1 VANQLEVSA
10 DLLAYVRRVSLRDDE
25 VLRDLREVTAELP
38 GGEKL
43 LVMPEEGQLLGLLAG
58 LCGARRVVDVG
69 TFTGYSALCLARAL
83 PPDGIVVTCDIHER
97 WSTIAREHW
106 KRAEIADRIDF
117 RVGDGKQVLANLL
130 TEFGPESVDLAFIDA
145 DKSGYRDYYEGA
157 LRLVRPGGL
166 IVVDNTLL
174 FGRVVDQAAQ
184 DADTVS
190 VRALNELLHDDDRVD
205 IVLLPM
211 GDGIT
216 LARKKQR
223 ESR

>member
-1 VANQLEVSA
+1 VANQLDVSA
-10 DLLAYVRRVSLRDDE
+10 DLLAYVRQVSLRDDE
-25 VLRDLREVTAELP
+25 VLRDLREITAELP

-43 LVMPEEGQLLGLLAG
+43 LVMPEEGQLLELLAG

-83 PPDGIVVTCDIHER
+83 PTDGTVVTCDIHER

-106 KRAEIADRIDF
+106 KRAEVADRIDF
-117 RVGDGKQVLANLL
+117 RVGDGKQVLADLL
-130 TEFGPESVDLAFIDA
+130 TELGADSVDLAFIDA
-145 DKSGYRDYYEGA
+145 DKSGYRDYFEGA

-166 IVVDNTLL
+166 VVIDNTLL
-174 FGRVVDQAAQ
+174 FGRVVDPAAQ
-184 DADTVS
+184 DPDTVS
-190 VRALNELLHDDDRVD
+190 IRALNEFLRDDDRVD

-223 ESR
+223 ELR